1 MDSLV
6 TQREFNA
13 LVRRFDRL
21 EAAVE
26 AEKAKAESDRDK
38 LVETIERIRLKLQI
52 LHAQ

>member
-1 MDSLV
+1 MDNSV
-6 TQREFNA
+6 TQHEFNA

-26 AEKAKAESDRDK
+26 AEKAKAESDMNTLIK
-38 LVETIERIRLKLQI
+38 TIKKIRLNLQI